1 MHVCKI
7 MYMVTIATL
16 AGSSVMVAG
25 GGSQA
30 AGAVKQE
37 RSNVVKQHVFIVRQ
51 PFPIQGDPAPPV
63 APVGVA
69 GPSSKINSRIDSKI
83 YSRF

>member
-1 MHVCKI
+1 
-7 MYMVTIATL
+7 MVTIATL
-16 AGSSVMVAG
+16 GGSSVMAAG

-37 RSNVVKQHVFIVRQ
+37 RSNVVNHVFIVRQ
-51 PFPIQGDPAPPV
+51 PFPIQGGPAPPV

-69 GPSSKINSRIDSKI
+69 DPSSKINSRIDSKI